1 LSQSFHHNPQP
12 AREKWLLAIR
22 AKPLVC
28 DGNEDEISVCI
39 QHENNLNEDKILV
52 CALEIKDILES
63 LFAC

>member
-1 LSQSFHHNPQP
+1 
-12 AREKWLLAIR
+12 
-22 AKPLVC
+22 
-28 DGNEDEISVCI
+28 VCI